1 MKQTPF
7 ATWRENGEP
16 DPHGAHYSGSKGAIA
31 GGHISDVKIVLS
43 LNCGIASLT
52 MAKER
57 IRWLSRRLY
66 ELAPDPTAYNE
77 QRATRVHG
85 ELTDDQVANAFFLH
99 ERPFLQAAKDRIT
112 WLSEAVSK
120 LEGTS

>member
-16 DPHGAHYSGSKGAIA
+16 DPHGAHYSGSKDTIA
-31 GGHISDVKIVLS
+31 APAVSDVTVVSRLCCDIMWPT
-43 LNCGIASLT
+43 I
-52 MAKER
+52 AKER

-66 ELAPDPTAYNE
+66 VLAEDHAAYNE
-77 QRATRVHG
+77 QRATPVHG

-120 LEGTS
+120 LEAA